1 MPVPCS
7 EARAEGN
14 RRRPRSASAPL
25 VTSPWR
31 ISTENGDPN
40 GDVEMD
46 EPSLED
52 PVGEGLAVDPGELTD
67 DSGPLTRGGW
77 SGLKHREL
85 VCTLEEGFGGSLSRA
100 DIVAMRSM
108 ADIRAMLV
116 GKGAV
121 R

>member
-1 MPVPCS
+1 
-7 EARAEGN
+7 
-14 RRRPRSASAPL
+14 
-25 VTSPWR
+25 
-31 ISTENGDPN
+31 
-40 GDVEMD
+40 MD

-52 PVGEGLAVDPGELTD
+52 LVGEVLAVDPGELTD
-67 DSGPLTRGGW
+67 DSGPLTMEAW
-77 SGLKHREL
+77 SSLKHLEL
-85 VCTLEEGFGGSLSRA
+85 VVALEEAFGVSLSRA

>member
-1 MPVPCS
+1 
-7 EARAEGN
+7 
-14 RRRPRSASAPL
+14 
-25 VTSPWR
+25 
-31 ISTENGDPN
+31 
-40 GDVEMD
+40 MD

-52 PVGEGLAVDPGELTD
+52 LVGEVLAVDPGELTD
-67 DSGPLTRGGW
+67 DSGPLTMEAW
-77 SGLKHREL
+77 SSLKHLEL
-85 VCTLEEGFGGSLSRA
+85 VVTLEEAFGVSLSRA